1 LLDCGFGLTD
11 TTSRLSRLGLS
22 AEDLNA
28 IVVTHEHD
36 DHIGGVARLARRFQL
51 PVWMTN
57 GTLSGFETLFA
68 EVDTRV
74 IRNYSAF
81 EIGDIEVLPFP
92 VPHDA
97 REPAQFVFS
106 DGMCRLG
113 VLTDV
118 GEATRHIERML
129 SGCDALMLECNH
141 DTDMLQE
148 SAYPQPVKDRIASR
162 HGHLDNSAA
171 ARLLASLD
179 RSRLRYVVAAHLSQQ
194 NNRPELA
201 RAALAAVL
209 GCAGSQIR
217 VAEQDLGFEWISLS

>member
-1 LLDCGFGLTD
+1 
-11 TTSRLSRLGLS
+11 
-22 AEDLNA
+22 
-28 IVVTHEHD
+28 
-36 DHIGGVARLARRFQL
+36 
-51 PVWMTN
+51 
-57 GTLSGFETLFA
+57 
-68 EVDTRV
+68 
-74 IRNYSAF
+74 
-81 EIGDIEVLPFP
+81 
-92 VPHDA
+92 
-97 REPAQFVFS
+97 
-106 DGMCRLG
+106 
-113 VLTDV
+113 
-118 GEATRHIERML
+118 ML

>member
-1 LLDCGFGLTD
+1 MLDCGFGLTD